1 MKWFHDL
8 GVTGL
13 NAHIQTDAE
22 DPFEKNGGLLCYIKE
37 ITRFFDNLGFE
48 IENLILIKA
57 NISYF
62 LLSC

>member
-1 MKWFHDL
+1 MKQFHDL

-22 DPFEKNGGLLCYIKE
+22 DPFEKDEGLLCFIKE
-37 ITRFFDNLGFE
+37 IIRFLDNLRFE
-48 IENLILIKA
+48 VENLILIKA

-62 LLSC
+62 LLSF